1 MCILSRINEELGSQ
15 KYPSKGTVMSWY
27 LKVLKQYADF
37 EGRARRKEYWMF
49 ILFNI
54 LFSILAAVLDNVL
67 GIAHPVTGYG
77 PLYIIYVLVVFVPGI
92 AVTARR
98 LHDIGKSGWML
109 LLAFIP
115 CVGGIILIVF
125 FATDGN
131 PGDNQYGA
139 NPK

>member
-1 MCILSRINEELGSQ
+1 
-15 KYPSKGTVMSWY
+15 
-27 LKVLKQYADF
+27 
-37 EGRARRKEYWMF
+37 
-49 ILFNI
+49 
-54 LFSILAAVLDNVL
+54 
-67 GIAHPVTGYG
+67 
-77 PLYIIYVLVVFVPGI
+77 VLVVFVPGI